1 MQGEHTVC
9 LPISMPPL
17 QDKKHP
23 WDCKTRKAFLTYS
36 ALVRVL
42 SQQQDVGRAGAG
54 EDGNQRCGCAP
65 TTLNSLG
72 QITFLSK
79 SLVKRYPA
87 HVECLLPQHEEQW
100 EDCLA
105 GVLLL
110 I

>member
-1 MQGEHTVC
+1 MQCEHTVC
-9 LPISMPPL
+9 LPRLHASLAGQKNIFGIVRQEKP
-17 QDKKHP
+17 
-23 WDCKTRKAFLTYS
+23 FS

-42 SQQQDVGRAGAG
+42 SQQQDMGRACAG

-79 SLVKRYPA
+79 SLVKWYPA
-87 HVECLLPQHEEQW
+87 HVECLLPQHQEQGEES
-100 EDCLA
+100 LA
-105 GVLLL
+105 VVLLL